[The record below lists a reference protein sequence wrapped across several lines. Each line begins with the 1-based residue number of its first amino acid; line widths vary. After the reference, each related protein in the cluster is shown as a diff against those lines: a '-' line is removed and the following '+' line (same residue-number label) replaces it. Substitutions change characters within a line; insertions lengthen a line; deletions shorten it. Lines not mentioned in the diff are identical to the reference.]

1 MYKNNNLLDCFVK
14 VSPYINSLTI
24 NDIAIAVSDTEK
36 YLSYVPGKTLNHG
49 VKPMDELKEGTIIK
63 RAMKSRKIVVDRVD
77 NKELFGVP
85 YIGVA
90 IPIIDEETDN
100 IIGGVFFGEN
110 TERQDSLRLV
120 SNELSEN
127 THLAKEST
135 EKINAQAQE
144 LAALG
149 EQLASLA
156 NSFHQQIRN
165 VDEVISFIKTIS
177 SQTNLLGL
185 NAAIEASRAGNHGLG
200 FQVVAEEIR
209 KLSTQS
215 SDSTKNIQHLLNNIQ
230 KESLE
235 IKDTVDTVNSISQNL
250 AAILQNMSA
259 SLEGI
264 NTMVSELSIMANNLL
279 NTNK

>member
-1 MYKNNNLLDCFVK
+1 MFEKNSLLDYFVR

-24 NDIAIAVSDTEK
+24 NDVAIAISDTEK
-36 YLSYVPGKTLNHG
+36 YLSYVPGKSLNHG
-49 VKPMDELKEGTIIK
+49 VKTNDILKEGTIIK
-63 RAMKSRKIVVDRVD
+63 RAMKSRKVIVDRID

-90 IPIIDEETDN
+90 IPIIDDETN
-100 IIGGVFFGEN
+100 SVIGGVFSGEN
-110 TERQDSLRLV
+110 TERQDNLRV
-120 SNELSEN
+120 MSNDLSEN
-127 THLAKEST
+127 THVAMESAQ
-135 EKINAQAQE
+135 EINAQAQQ

-149 EQLASLA
+149 EQLASVV
-156 NSFHQQIRN
+156 NDFHKQISD
-165 VDEVISFIKTIS
+165 VDGVITFIKRIS

-185 NAAIEASRAGNHGLG
+185 NAAIEASRAGQQGLG

-215 SDSTKNIQHLLNNIQ
+215 SESAKKI
-230 KESLE
+230 ESLLSDVKSGSFE
-235 IKDTVDTVNSISQNL
+235 IKDTVGTVNNISQNL

-264 NTMVSELSIMANNLL
+264 NTMVSELSIMTTNLI
-279 NTNK
+279 NKDV